1 MTVALSGYN
10 PANHMPTFRP
20 RVCAQCSSVIRG
32 THFRCLHGCP
42 RPNQNPPPS
51 NEPFELCETCMR
63 DGRYH
68 RGTHLQ
74 KLEKRCILRE
84 VVTPTRSRQIC
95 TCENGQPDGNG
106 DGDGNDGDLHFAV
119 DGGHPH
125 QRNCPILKLKRRH
138 EHAKRQELRDNTTQE
153 LHLSTQGAERVGSAA
168 STQVNKSHQDKRRG
182 GGSAQVRKGA
192 VDRAARLLPPPIEF
206 GNVHMMLMVGTIII
220 ENGVQEYGCSF
231 NPSDLKLCLLPQVPT
246 REHLFPFGTH
256 LSSPCLPQA
265 KKERITRCPSVPAD
279 EFSRGINA
287 RRNAG

>member
-1 MTVALSGYN
+1 
-10 PANHMPTFRP
+10 
-20 RVCAQCSSVIRG
+20 
-32 THFRCLHGCP
+32 
-42 RPNQNPPPS
+42 
-51 NEPFELCETCMR
+51 MR
-63 DGRYH
+63 HGRYH

-106 DGDGNDGDLHFAV
+106 NEEDSHFAI

-125 QRNCPILKLKRRH
+125 QRNCPILKLKRLH
-138 EHAKRQELRDNTTQE
+138 EHAKRQELRDNTTQNP
-153 LHLSTQGAERVGSAA
+153 HLSAQGGERPGSAA

-192 VDRAARLLPPPIEF
+192 VDKAARLLPPPVEF

-220 ENGVQEYGCSF
+220 ENGVLKYGCPF
-231 NPSDLKLCLLPQVPT
+231 NPSDLTLCLLPQVPT
-246 REHLFPFGTH
+246 REHVFPFGTH
-256 LSSPCLPQA
+256 LSSLCLPQA
-265 KKERITRCPSVPAD
+265 KKKRITRCPSVPTD
-279 EFSRGINA
+279 ESSRGIKA